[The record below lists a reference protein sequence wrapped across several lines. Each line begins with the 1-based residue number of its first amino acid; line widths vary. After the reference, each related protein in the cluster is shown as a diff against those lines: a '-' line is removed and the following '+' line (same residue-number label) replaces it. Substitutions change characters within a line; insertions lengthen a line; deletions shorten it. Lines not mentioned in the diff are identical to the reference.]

1 MVYRG
6 KVKGGKVI
14 LDSPGGLP
22 EGAEVLVEPA
32 PTGDSR
38 WERCVGSISEDEA
51 HKMLEAI
58 EESCERLDAEPP
70 Q

>member
-22 EGAEVLVEPA
+22 EGAEVLVEPV

-51 HKMLEAI
+51 RKMLEAI
-58 EESCERLDAEPP
+58 EETCERLDAEPP